1 MNEQSTEN
9 KILDAARNV
18 FMRKGMLGA
27 RMQEIADEAGIN
39 KALLHYYYRSK
50 EKLFAA
56 IFENILVGFI
66 PKLFGVINSDLP
78 LEVKVY
84 QVAEKYTE
92 LLIRHGEM
100 PLFVLHEL
108 QRNPD
113 KLFRKLPGRGD
124 IFANLDRQLKEEAD
138 KGNIRPIATEMF
150 MMNVV
155 SMLVFPFVGRPVYQQ
170 ITDMDDDQYRRFL
183 EDRTQEVPKFIM
195 NALRP

>member
-1 MNEQSTEN
+1 MSETSTEN
-9 KILDAARNV
+9 KILEAARNV
-18 FMRKGMLGA
+18 FVRKGMSGA

-50 EKLFAA
+50 EKLFSA

-66 PKLFGVINSDLP
+66 PRLFDVINSDLP
-78 LEVKVY
+78 LEVKLY
-84 QVAEKYTE
+84 KVAEKYTD
-92 LLIRHGEM
+92 LLTKHSEM

-108 QRNPD
+108 QRNPE
-113 KLFRKLPGRGD
+113 KLFRKLPNRGA
-124 IFANLDRQLKEEAD
+124 IFAKLENQLKVEAE
-138 KGNIRPIATEMF
+138 KGNIRPISTEMF

-170 ITDMDDDQYRRFL
+170 ITDMSDDQYKQFL
-183 EDRTQEVPKFIM
+183 AERASEVPKFIM